1 MTDHSAGIPA
11 RAGRRWPWVVG
22 GLVVLVALAVG
33 VAVLAVGRLDRPAEV
48 PSDFRAPTALPAST
62 PLPDDDLAFDSDRTG
77 NFEIFA
83 GPPDNP
89 SPRQLTDDP
98 RYDSW
103 WPRISPDR
111 RTILFHRSPKGTH
124 DRDFARVSLWAMAAD
139 GTGVVEL
146 RPAGLDGW
154 TVQGHVEWSPSGDRL
169 VMFGGSRLSPQI
181 WTTDPT
187 GRDPRQLTDRGGRN
201 LDPSYSTDGSG
212 IWFVGCPKSFCQ
224 DADQEIYRIDVGGDG
239 KPSGD
244 PERMTDDDL
253 RDNDPYESPDGTR
266 LGWLTQFGTSGIG
279 VWDIR
284 IAEIDTSSG
293 SLGKARRLVDDS
305 AVTSRP
311 QWSADT
317 STITTHRLEPG
328 SSAFD
333 LVRIDVATGTVTR
346 LAASSSANDEYP
358 SL

>member
-1 MTDHSAGIPA
+1 
-11 RAGRRWPWVVG
+11 
-22 GLVVLVALAVG
+22 
-33 VAVLAVGRLDRPAEV
+33 
-48 PSDFRAPTALPAST
+48 
-62 PLPDDDLAFDSDRTG
+62 
-77 NFEIFA
+77 
-83 GPPDNP
+83 
-89 SPRQLTDDP
+89 
-98 RYDSW
+98 
-103 WPRISPDR
+103 
-111 RTILFHRSPKGTH
+111 
-124 DRDFARVSLWAMAAD
+124 
-139 GTGVVEL
+139 
-146 RPAGLDGW
+146 
-154 TVQGHVEWSPSGDRL
+154 
-169 VMFGGSRLSPQI
+169 
-181 WTTDPT
+181 
-187 GRDPRQLTDRGGRN
+187 
-201 LDPSYSTDGSG
+201 
-212 IWFVGCPKSFCQ
+212 
-224 DADQEIYRIDVGGDG
+224 
-239 KPSGD
+239 
-244 PERMTDDDL
+244 MTDDEL